1 MNRRGVIL
9 AGGLGTRLYP
19 ITLGNTKQLLP
30 VYDKPMIYYPIS
42 VLMLSLIR
50 EIAVIC
56 SPKFLDQYKSLLGD
70 GSQFGISIVYF
81 TQAEPKG
88 LADAFIIT
96 EKFIDDK
103 NVCLILG
110 DNIFYGQ
117 GLESKILPAHQR
129 SSGATIFSY
138 PVREPSRFGV
148 VDFDKN
154 GNPISI
160 EEKPNSP
167 KSNFAVTGLYYY
179 DNKVVEIAKSLKPSK
194 RGEIEITDI
203 NLEYL
208 NQGRLHVEDFG
219 RGFAWLDM
227 GTHDSLL
234 EASQFIQAIEK
245 QQGLKVACLEEIA
258 FKNKWITEKKLLE
271 ASNKYSNSE
280 YGDYILQILN
290 KGI

>member
-1 MNRRGVIL
+1 
-9 AGGLGTRLYP
+9 
-19 ITLGNTKQLLP
+19 
-30 VYDKPMIYYPIS
+30 
-42 VLMLSLIR
+42 MLSHIR

-56 SPKFLDQYKSLLGD
+56 SPNYLRQYKNLLGD
-70 GSQFGISIVYF
+70 GSQFGINITYF

-117 GLESKILPAHQR
+117 GLESKILPAHKR
-129 SSGATIFSY
+129 PSGATIFAY

-154 GNPISI
+154 GSPISI

-194 RGEIEITDI
+194 E
-203 NLEYL
+203 
-208 NQGRLHVEDFG
+208 
-219 RGFAWLDM
+219 
-227 GTHDSLL
+227 
-234 EASQFIQAIEK
+234 EK
-245 QQGLKVACLEEIA
+245 L
-258 FKNKWITEKKLLE
+258 KLL
-271 ASNKYSNSE
+271 
-280 YGDYILQILN
+280 I
-290 KGI
+290 